1 MAQPTVRRPHAMPS
15 VDGTITLDPIAV
27 VALSILTAEY
37 CERDSYRPEMCDPF
51 CSLCKQALETG
62 KTGHA

>member
-1 MAQPTVRRPHAMPS
+1 MDRTL
-15 VDGTITLDPIAV
+15 TLDPVAV
-27 VALSILTAEY
+27 VALSILTAEF